1 MPEMKLDAIDKKILD
16 ILQENG
22 RLSNN
27 ELARRIGL
35 TATPTLERVRRLERD
50 GIIKGYRTI
59 VDEEKIG
66 KGLTVF
72 VSISLAMHKLQAVEE
87 FCDEVDKMPEVLAC
101 YHTTGEADFLLK
113 VVVSDTAD
121 YEHVMWQ
128 KLTRLPGVQRIHS
141 MVVLSTRKDETKIP
155 IDLGEES

>member
-1 MPEMKLDAIDKKILD
+1 MSEVKLDATDKKILN

-72 VSISLAMHKLQAVEE
+72 VSISLAIHKLQAVEE
-87 FCDEVDKMPEVLAC
+87 FCDEVDKLPEVLAS

-113 VVVSDTAD
+113 VVVHDTTD
-121 YEHVMWQ
+121 YVHLMWQ

-141 MVVLSTRKDETKIP
+141 MVVLSTRKDETKLP
-155 IDLGEES
+155 IDQGDES